1 MKRNYKSIF
10 LPVFCVFLY
19 ILSSCSTGIDL
30 SNIDDT
36 SIKLD
41 ESLIL
46 PVAEANLSVKDILSN
61 IALPPGVFTSDNEIF
76 FQWIYRDSLGFDPK
90 INLVDSV
97 KPYTR
102 DIVVSDSIS
111 IPFLPAGKPT
121 SIIIHDSL
129 NLGLNDGSDQRV
141 DRILVD
147 SAVLGIN
154 FNVSDN
160 IKTTYLIPAADFKIE
175 FRFKPEILKVE
186 DGSKLEKV
194 PTAYTSPIVDPI
206 DPKLYTD
213 SIKFHKFEMYVNGKN
228 KIPYDIVITAFP
240 NKDLPVDGSKLSMR
254 LGFKRVN
261 LNVAY
266 GKFDLKNNFE
276 KFVAI
281 PFKIEDYL
289 PYGLLRF
296 ANPIVKV
303 HAVTNVGADIS
314 VKLDS
319 LKLYRDADP
328 TNKIWSWFGDP
339 LNRTKDKREIILGPT
354 IFGDTKTQDL
364 AQYDYKNGATD
375 GLFDSKPYPDMVNY
389 KFSIN
394 SDHSTTREDFA
405 APDSKMKVDMSI
417 NVPLYVKAGSFYAIA
432 DTLRNINVGTIL
444 NNVDSAILVLR
455 VNNKIP
461 FKGMLRM
468 TFWKSVLPNDTV
480 PAIGGSV
487 THVSSESTLGN
498 ITSIYDIKSSKVY
511 LGAYTDSLGMA
522 VDSLDMNKKVVPQTQ
537 TIKIMLNKLQIEQ
550 LKQTSFIVLG
560 VLLDTKSMVNGVE
573 IPTPAHL
580 TTNNGLGV
588 KIGVFTKLS
597 FSTNIGSSH

>member
-1 MKRNYKSIF
+1 
-10 LPVFCVFLY
+10 
-19 ILSSCSTGIDL
+19 
-30 SNIDDT
+30 
-36 SIKLD
+36 
-41 ESLIL
+41 
-46 PVAEANLSVKDILSN
+46 
-61 IALPPGVFTSDNEIF
+61 
-76 FQWIYRDSLGFDPK
+76 
-90 INLVDSV
+90 
-97 KPYTR
+97 
-102 DIVVSDSIS
+102 
-111 IPFLPAGKPT
+111 
-121 SIIIHDSL
+121 
-129 NLGLNDGSDQRV
+129 
-141 DRILVD
+141 
-147 SAVLGIN
+147 
-154 FNVSDN
+154 
-160 IKTTYLIPAADFKIE
+160 
-175 FRFKPEILKVE
+175 
-186 DGSKLEKV
+186 
-194 PTAYTSPIVDPI
+194 
-206 DPKLYTD
+206 
-213 SIKFHKFEMYVNGKN
+213 MYVNGAK
-228 KIPYDIVITAFP
+228 KIPYDIIITATP
-240 NKDLPVDGSKLSMR
+240 NVNLPVAGSKLSMR
-254 LGFKRVN
+254 LGFSDVN

-266 GKFDLKNNFE
+266 GRFNLKNNFE

-314 VKLDS
+314 VRLDS

-328 TNKIWSWFGDP
+328 STKIWSWFGDP
-339 LNRTKDKREIILGPT
+339 SIRSKTEIILGPT
-354 IFGDTKTQDL
+354 TFGDTKTQDL

-375 GLFDSKPYPDMVNY
+375 GMFDSKPYPDMVNY

-417 NVPLYVKAGSFYAIA
+417 NVPLYVKTGSFYAIA

-468 TFWKSVLPNDTV
+468 TFWKSELSNDTV

-511 LGAYTDSLGMA
+511 LGVNTDSLGMA

-537 TIKIMLNKLQIEQ
+537 TIKIMLNKPQIEQ